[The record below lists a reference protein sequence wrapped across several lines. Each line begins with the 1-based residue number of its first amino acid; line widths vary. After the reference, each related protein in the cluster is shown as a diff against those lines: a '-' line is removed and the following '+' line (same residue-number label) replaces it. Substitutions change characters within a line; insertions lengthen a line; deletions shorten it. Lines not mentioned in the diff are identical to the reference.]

1 MLPPIWPSDGI
12 DSPVFWLAVLM
23 WCVFFVV
30 MGILGKRKRTAHR
43 HRHCHGKKRLCR
55 KKKIRQS
62 LLMVKH
68 CFPGNNLPEA

>member
-43 HRHCHGKKRLCR
+43 HRHCHGKKTP
-55 KKKIRQS
+55 
-62 LLMVKH
+62 V
-68 CFPGNNLPEA
+68 PEKENPSEPPHG

>member
-30 MGILGKRKRTAHR
+30 MGLLGKRKHSAHC
-43 HRHCHGKKRLCR
+43 HCRGHGKKTPVPE
-55 KKKIRQS
+55 KE
-62 LLMVKH
+62 
-68 CFPGNNLPEA
+68 NLSEPSQD